1 MRTLLL
7 TVGCVMA
14 MLNASAAFSQEAQ
27 NPPLPLKRQMAACM
41 NKSMSANRTL
51 SYNDAQKD
59 CKDRVLASGQNAIGK
74 RALAAN
80 AADAPALKNP

>member
-14 MLNASAAFSQEAQ
+14 VLNASAAFSQEPPS
-27 NPPLPLKRQMAACM
+27 PPLSLKRQMVACM
-41 NKSMSANRTL
+41 TKSMSANRTL

-59 CKDRVLASGQNAIGK
+59 CKDRVLAAAQSGIGK

>member
-7 TVGCVMA
+7 IVGCVMA
-14 MLNASAAFSQEAQ
+14 TLNTSAAFSQEAQ
-27 NPPLPLKRQMAACM
+27 SPPPSLKRQIAACM

-59 CKDRVLASGQNAIGK
+59 CKERVLAAGPNAIGK
-74 RALAAN
+74 RALADN
-80 AADAPALKNP
+80 AADAPALKNR

>member
-7 TVGCVMA
+7 MLSCVMT
-14 MLNASAAFSQEAQ
+14 MLNASAAFSQEPQ
-27 NPPLPLKRQMAACM
+27 SPSLSVKRQMVACM

-59 CKDRVLASGQNAIGK
+59 CKDRVLANGQNGMGK

>member
-7 TVGCVMA
+7 TVGCATA
-14 MLNASAAFSQEAQ
+14 MLNASAAFSQEPQ
-27 NPPLPLKRQMAACM
+27 TPPLSLKRQMVACM

-59 CKDRVLASGQNAIGK
+59 CKDRVLANGQNGMGK

>member
-7 TVGCVMA
+7 IVGCAMA
-14 MLNASAAFSQEAQ
+14 MLNASAAFSQEPQ
-27 NPPLPLKRQMAACM
+27 TPPLSLKRQMAACM

-59 CKDRVLASGQNAIGK
+59 CKDRVLANGQNGMGK

>member
-1 MRTLLL
+1 
-7 TVGCVMA
+7 MA
-14 MLNASAAFSQEAQ
+14 MLNASAAFSQEPQ
-27 NPPLPLKRQMAACM
+27 TPPLSLKRQMVACM

-59 CKDRVLASGQNAIGK
+59 CKDRVLANGQNGIGK

>member
-14 MLNASAAFSQEAQ
+14 MLCAPAAFSQEPQ
-27 NPPLPLKRQMAACM
+27 SPPLSLKRQIVACM

-59 CKDRVLASGQNAIGK
+59 CKDRVLASGQNGIGK

>member
-1 MRTLLL
+1 MRTSLL
-7 TVGCVMA
+7 TAGCLMA
-14 MLNASAAFSQEAQ
+14 MLNASAAFCQEPQ
-27 NPPLPLKRQMAACM
+27 SPPLSLKRQMVACM
-41 NKSMSANRTL
+41 TKSMSANRTL

-59 CKDRVLASGQNAIGK
+59 CKDRVSAQNGIGK

>member
-1 MRTLLL
+1 MRTALLIL
-7 TVGCVMA
+7 GCSMS
-14 MLNASAAFSQEAQ
+14 MLNASAAFSQEPQ
-27 NPPLPLKRQMAACM
+27 SPPLPLKRQMVACM

-51 SYNDAQKD
+51 SYNEAQKD
-59 CKDRVLASGQNAIGK
+59 CKERVLAAGQNAIGK

>member
-7 TVGCVMA
+7 IVGCVMA
-14 MLNASAAFSQEAQ
+14 MSNAPAAFSQEPQ
-27 NPPLPLKRQMAACM
+27 SPPLPLKRQMAACM
-41 NKSMSANRTL
+41 NKSMSANKSL

-59 CKDRVLASGQNAIGK
+59 CKDRVLASGQNGIAK

-80 AADAPALKNP
+80 AADAPALKTP

>member
-7 TVGCVMA
+7 TVGCAMA
-14 MLNASAAFSQEAQ
+14 MLNASAAFSQEPQ
-27 NPPLPLKRQMAACM
+27 TPPLSLKRQMVACM

-59 CKDRVLASGQNAIGK
+59 CKDRALAAGQNTIGK

>member
-7 TVGCVMA
+7 GSSCLILV
-14 MLNASAAFSQEAQ
+14 LNASAVLAQELQ
-27 NPPLPLKRQMAACM
+27 SPPVSLKRQMVACM
-41 NKSMSANRTL
+41 TKSMSSNRTL

-59 CKDRVLASGQNAIGK
+59 CKDRIFANGQTGIGK

-80 AADAPALKNP
+80 AADTPTLKNP

>member
-1 MRTLLL
+1 MRTSVLI
-7 TVGCVMA
+7 VGCVMA
-14 MLNASAAFSQEAQ
+14 MLNASAAFPQEPQ
-27 NPPLPLKRQMAACM
+27 SPPLSLKHQMAACM

-59 CKDRVLASGQNAIGK
+59 CKDRVLTSGQTGIGK

>member
-7 TVGCVMA
+7 TLGCVMA
-14 MLNASAAFSQEAQ
+14 MVNGSAAFSEEPQS
-27 NPPLPLKRQMAACM
+27 PPLSPKRQMVACM
-41 NKSMSANRTL
+41 TKSMSANRTL

-59 CKDRVLASGQNAIGK
+59 CKERVLASGQSGIGK

-80 AADAPALKNP
+80 AADAPAIKNP